1 MSYREG
7 LNSTFILSNLKR
19 NVEFCPL
26 DMQDFWNH
34 GGKDVFQMESYGQ
47 DDGSCEFPWMKMSSK
62 GEDGAQQQ
70 ENAPNPHNIEM
81 PPHMRR

>member
-1 MSYREG
+1 M
-7 LNSTFILSNLKR
+7 
-19 NVEFCPL
+19 
-26 DMQDFWNH
+26 
-34 GGKDVFQMESYGQ
+34 FQMESFGQ

-62 GEDGAQQQ
+62 GEDGGQQQQ